1 MAFLFKSKKHPE
13 RSQPASRDAG
23 SGSQGSI
30 QSVSARTAE
39 KNSLQHR
46 ATPTGSLNSIDNEGS
61 NGSPDHGHGHGH
73 GRRGGSADQPIQQ
86 NSDAS
91 VSFLPFLASNSV
103 RIS

>member
-39 KNSLQHR
+39 KSSLQHR

-61 NGSPDHGHGHGH
+61 NGSPDHSHGH

-86 NSDAS
+86 TSDTS
-91 VSFLPFLASNSV
+91 VSFLPVFAPNAV